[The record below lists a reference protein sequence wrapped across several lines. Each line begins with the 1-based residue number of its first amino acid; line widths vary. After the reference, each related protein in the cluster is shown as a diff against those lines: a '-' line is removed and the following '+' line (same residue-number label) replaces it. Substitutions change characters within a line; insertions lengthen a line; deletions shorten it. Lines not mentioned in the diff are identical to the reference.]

1 MIELIEKI
9 NIMNAEELKEFIT
22 LASELLN
29 QASQPEDKGSPD

>member
-9 NIMNAEELKEFIT
+9 NSMNAEELKEFIT

-29 QASQPEDKGSPD
+29 QRSEEER